1 MAECIYS
8 LPLVYAKIA
17 AIIIFLSMVAVAWLL
32 PYEFVVKGAPDTNR
46 WRDLRIWATLLTA
59 IQLVIYYIF

>member
-1 MAECIYS
+1 MIDSIYS

-17 AIIIFLSMVAVAWLL
+17 AIIIFLVMVVVAWLL
-32 PYEFVVKGAPDTNR
+32 PYEFVIQGAPTTKR